1 LLVELEVLAV
11 VEVVFAEDLLE
22 AELAVAVGG
31 RAVEG
36 YRPAS
41 WWAAASTAIPCFS
54 ILFSQKE

>member
-36 YRPAS
+36 YRPTS
-41 WWAAASTAIPCFS
+41 WWAAACGIPSPPPTA
-54 ILFSQKE
+54 